1 MDSSSIDELIKN
13 PRYSAAIKEISE
25 AIDSQIHT
33 IPFVEPQLCTFID
46 DQTASQ
52 LLQNETKQN
61 DVQWEKLATTFHEIL
76 EDVLLAECE
85 IQPLEKKRDEL
96 WKSFTKSS
104 YAKLIDKY
112 EVIAREEAALI
123 VNYRN
128 KMKEKEPQLPLEEA
142 CRSAESANKRLKKE
156 VKSLSQQLVNLDAK
170 MEQQRRKYG
179 SDDEST
185 NYFNDDEE
193 DEMEEQVQQAEAEVN
208 ELESQKE
215 ALEGDCNQL
224 KEEIEAMMQE
234 LVALDPRSVG
244 TKMSR
249 AKKPRRN

>member
-1 MDSSSIDELIKN
+1 MDLNSLDTLVKN
-13 PRYSAAIKEISE
+13 PRYSAALKEISE
-25 AIDSQIHT
+25 EIDSQIHT
-33 IPFVEPQLCTFID
+33 VPFVEPQLCTFID

-61 DVQWEKLATTFHEIL
+61 DAQWEKLSTIYHEIL

-128 KMKEKEPQLPLEEA
+128 KMKEKDQQIPLEEA
-142 CRSAESANKRLKKE
+142 CRAAESKNKRLKKE
-156 VKSLSQQLVNLDAK
+156 VKSLTQQLQVL
-170 MEQQRRKYG
+170 EQKYQADKRKYG
-179 SDDEST
+179 SDDEDQST
-185 NYFNDDEE
+185 YFQDENEEE
-193 DEMEEQVQQAEAEVN
+193 DEMEEQVLQAEAEVN

-215 ALEGDCNQL
+215 ALEGDCAQL

-234 LVALDPRSVG
+234 LVSLDPRSVA
-244 TKMSR
+244 TKT
-249 AKKPRRN
+249 KKQRRK